1 MNGKSRRIA
10 VNMTAAANESVETT
24 SVRIDKMDCP
34 TEEAVI
40 RKRLAAEP
48 GILDVRFDL
57 LARVLTVKH
66 AAGARAKLLGA
77 LADVDLPGEVLPS
90 AGGPGVASAP
100 GPARGWLADNARL
113 LAGGAAAVG
122 AELAALALGD
132 TAWPVLLLAL
142 LAIALTGLVT
152 YRKGWIAIRQRT
164 LNINALMTIAV
175 TGAVLIG
182 QWPEAAMV
190 MFLFAVAEAIEAR
203 SLARARRAIENLMAM
218 APDTATVQIA
228 GRWTTLPAAAVPVGS
243 LLRVRPGER
252 LPLDGRVVSGSA
264 TVDQAPITGESM
276 LVEKAAGD
284 ALFAGSIN
292 QDGEFEYQTTAT
304 ADGSTL
310 ARIVR
315 AVQEAQATQAPTQRV
330 VDRFS
335 AWYTPTVVVAALL
348 LATVPP
354 LLLGGGWLDWIYRAL
369 VMLVVACP
377 CALVIST
384 PVTVVSGLTAAARRG
399 ILVKGGLH
407 LEGGHDLGAVA
418 LDKTGTLT
426 LGKPSVTDVV
436 VLQGSEPT
444 QLRRAAALA
453 ARSDHPVSRA
463 ITLRW
468 TSGDPLP
475 EVDAFNAL
483 KGRGVTGR
491 IEGVQYSLG
500 NHRMVEEAGACTP
513 ALEAHLRAM
522 EEQGR
527 TAVVLVAEQQPLA
540 LFAVADTVRPES
552 ADAVRQLKALG
563 VRPVMLTG
571 DNRHTAAAIAAQV
584 GIDDVRAELLPEDKL
599 EIVARIQADG
609 TRVGMVG
616 DGINDAPA
624 LAKADIGFA
633 MAAAGT
639 DTAIETA
646 DVALMDDDPRKLA
659 EFVRLSRAARAVLW
673 QNIVLAIG
681 IKGVFL
687 ILTMTGHATLWMAVF
702 ADMGTSLLVVLNGM
716 HLLRSARTSD
726 GAIQSNRLPK

>member
-1 MNGKSRRIA
+1 
-10 VNMTAAANESVETT
+10 MTNQAVETDGSLELT
-24 SVRIDKMDCP
+24 SLRIEKMDCP

-40 RKRLAAEP
+40 RKRLASEP
-48 GILDVRFDL
+48 AIRDVRFDL

-66 AAGARAKLLGA
+66 VTGSRPRLLAALD
-77 LADVDLPGEVLPS
+77 DVELPGEVLP
-90 AGGPGVASAP
+90 ATGEARVVSAP
-100 GPARGWLADNARL
+100 VPSHGWFADNARL
-113 LAGGAAAVG
+113 LSGGAAAIG
-122 AELAALALGD
+122 AEVAALRIGD
-132 TAWPVLLLAL
+132 TAWPVLALAL
-142 LAIALTGLVT
+142 LSIALTGLTT
-152 YRKGWIAIRQRT
+152 YRKGWVAVRQRT

-175 TGAVLIG
+175 TGAVLIS

-203 SLARARRAIENLMAM
+203 SLARAKRAVEGLMAM
-218 APDTATVQIA
+218 APETATVKVSGQ
-228 GRWTTLPAAAVPVGS
+228 WTTLPAAAVPVGS

-252 LPLDGRVVSGSA
+252 LALDGRVVTGNA
-264 TVDQAPITGESM
+264 TVDQAPITGESVP
-276 LVEKAAGD
+276 VEKAAGD
-284 ALFAGSIN
+284 TLFAGSIN
-292 QDGEFEYQTTAT
+292 QDGEFEYESTST

-315 AVQEAQATQAPTQRV
+315 AVQEAQATQAPTQRF

-335 AWYTPTVVVAALL
+335 AWYTPGVVVAAVLI
-348 LATVPP
+348 ATVPP
-354 LLLGGGWLDWIYRAL
+354 LVLGGAWLDWVYRAL

-399 ILVKGGLH
+399 ILIKGGLF
-407 LEGGHDLGAVA
+407 LEGGRDLRAIA

-426 LGKPSVTDVV
+426 LGKPSVTDIV
-436 VLQGSEPT
+436 VLQGSEDV

-463 ITLRW
+463 VAARW
-468 TSGDPLP
+468 PAGEALP
-475 EVDAFNAL
+475 EVEAFNAV

-491 IEGVQYSLG
+491 IEGADYSLG
-500 NHRMVEEAGACTP
+500 NHRMVEESGGCSP
-513 ALEAHLRAM
+513 ELEARLQAL

-527 TAVVLVAEQQPLA
+527 TAVVVLETGRPLA
-540 LFAVADTVRPES
+540 IFAVADTVRPES
-552 ADAVRQLKALG
+552 AEAVRELKALG
-563 VRPVMLTG
+563 VRPMMLTG

-584 GIDDVRAELLPEDKL
+584 GIEDVRAELLPEDKL
-599 EIVARIQADG
+599 EIISRLQAEG
-609 TRVGMVG
+609 ARVGMVG

-659 EFVRLSRAARAVLW
+659 EFIRLSRSTRRVLW

-681 IKGVFL
+681 IKAVFL
-687 ILTMTGHATLWMAVF
+687 VLTMTGHATLWMAVF
-702 ADMGTSLLVVLNGM
+702 ADMGTSLLVVFNGM
-716 HLLRSARTSD
+716 RLVRHYRSASRS
-726 GAIQSNRLPK
+726 A